1 MLTFIIFEDSLNNAD
16 IAPYYNYLSKLRLKL
31 HKNCSSSHRE
41 PSISCHTPQLDGA

>member
-1 MLTFIIFEDSLNNAD
+1 MFTFIIFEDSLNKAN

-31 HKNCSSSHRE
+31 GENCSSSHGE